1 MEEEVCPGLC
11 ARARFARGARPDGER
26 VNRVL
31 HQVAERLVDQA
42 MARHGGLAG
51 EGARDD
57 AQPPVRAA
65 ALGVAG
71 VAAVALA
78 LVLEL
83 ERLGLERL
91 EARADLLGDAQRSS
105 ST

>member
-1 MEEEVCPGLC
+1 M
-11 ARARFARGARPDGER
+11 
-26 VNRVL
+26 L
-31 HQVAERLVDQA
+31 HQVAERLVDEPV
-42 MARHGGLAG
+42 ARDRGQAG
-51 EGARDD
+51 ERARND

-65 ALGVAG
+65 AFGVAG

-83 ERLGLERL
+83 ERLGLQYREP
-91 EARADLLGDAQRSS
+91 RANLPGDAQRSS